1 MKIERLLAIIVHLL
15 NHGRISASTLAQ
27 RFEVSVRT
35 IHRDMEA
42 INKSGVPIISYQG
55 NGGGFDIMPGYRLS
69 HQILRKEELYSI
81 ITGLKGIQSHWSD
94 QSIVGTIDKMRN
106 LLYKTETSHSWSEDE
121 LIFDL
126 SPWGNN
132 LNEKQ

>member
-69 HQILRKEELYSI
+69 HQILRKKSYIPLSLV
-81 ITGLKGIQSHWSD
+81 LKEYNRIGAINQ
-94 QSIVGTIDKMRN
+94 
-106 LLYKTETSHSWSEDE
+106 L
-121 LIFDL
+121 
-126 SPWGNN
+126 
-132 LNEKQ
+132 